1 MLEAALGVFFRS
13 AGRLHDAVQGHEFTD
28 DELAHD
34 VTARLAGKPRKKAV
48 PKEGFAVPEWRLAGG
63 FRIAAPSN

>member
-34 VTARLAGKPRKKAV
+34 VTARLEAIPMKRVLQFEIAV
-48 PKEGFAVPEWRLAGG
+48 KLSVVYIHHLVWRV
-63 FRIAAPSN
+63 